1 MRNVWY
7 AGYGA
12 DIFCI
17 GERVQDQ
24 RLRGCSGGSLA
35 IGPPGQCLRLR
46 ISQAQRDRQSI
57 VWSDF
62 NDPFRHRPSLIKAQL
77 TQVENTRVEAII
89 DPECSAPNQAHIG
102 IGAQAVEVLLLRW
115 ELDGAILG
123 RRSQRCRH
131 RREAR
136 DYC

>member
-1 MRNVWY
+1 MRNVWDS
-7 AGYGA
+7 GDGA
-12 DIFCI
+12 DIPGV

-24 RLRGCSGGSLA
+24 RLSSCSRGSLA

-62 NDPFRHRPSLIKAQL
+62 NDPFRHRPSLIRAQL

-89 DPECSAPNQAHIG
+89 DPECSAPNQLHIG
-102 IGAQAVEVLLLRW
+102 IEAQAVEVLLLRW

-131 RREAR
+131 RREAF
-136 DYC
+136 DDC

>member
-12 DIFCI
+12 DILCI

-24 RLRGCSGGSLA
+24 RLSGCSGGSLA

-46 ISQAQRDRQSI
+46 ISQAQRDRQRI

-62 NDPFRHRPSLIKAQL
+62 NDPFRHRPSLIRARL
-77 TQVENTRVEAII
+77 AQVEHTRVEAII
-89 DPECSAPNQAHIG
+89 DPEYTASNQLHIG
-102 IGAQAVEVLLLRW
+102 IEAQAVEVLLLRW
-115 ELDGAILG
+115 RLDGAIPW
-123 RRSQRCRH
+123 RRSQGCLH
-131 RREAR
+131 RSEAR

>member
-12 DIFCI
+12 DILCI

-24 RLRGCSGGSLA
+24 RLSGCSGGSLA

-62 NDPFRHRPSLIKAQL
+62 NDPFRHRPSLIRAQL

-89 DPECSAPNQAHIG
+89 DPECSAPNQLHIG
-102 IGAQAVEVLLLRW
+102 IEAQAVEVLLLRW
-115 ELDGAILG
+115 GLDSAIPW

>member
-12 DIFCI
+12 DILCI

-62 NDPFRHRPSLIKAQL
+62 NDPFRHRPSLIRAQL

-89 DPECSAPNQAHIG
+89 DPECSAPDQVHIG
-102 IGAQAVEVLLLRW
+102 I
-115 ELDGAILG
+115 
-123 RRSQRCRH
+123 
-131 RREAR
+131 EA
-136 DYC
+136 